1 MSLFSPAC
9 RVRRH
14 RHPRKALAFPP
25 NAYCIVCK
33 RRYSSA
39 SCAVTRARVAVA
51 MAYASRP
58 LVSVISTKTGESIG
72 EQVKLPQVFL
82 APIRPDVVQIVHT
95 GVAKNARQPY
105 GVSRMAGEWATAH
118 SWGTGR
124 AVSRAPR
131 VHGGGTHRSG
141 QVSGANFARGA
152 RMFAPTRIWRRWHV
166 KVSRGQRRYAVAS
179 ALAASAL
186 PALVMSRGHR
196 IDSVP
201 ELPLVL
207 SEDSESLRRTKDAVA
222 LLKAIGAYEDVEHA
236 AKSKNQRAGR
246 GKMRNRRYTMRRG
259 PLIIYANSEKDP
271 KSGAPDN
278 LSRAFRNLPGV
289 ECCHVERLNLLQLA
303 PGGHLGRFCIFTKQA
318 FERLDEIYATGKSGF
333 KFPRAVMTQADLSRI
348 INSDEVQSALRP
360 IRRVPRLPRL
370 KRNALRNRRMMR
382 LLNPAYD
389 AFIRKM
395 SERVPDASRRL
406 PASERARVRAIG
418 KRYIRQLLDTNP
430 TEV

>member
-1 MSLFSPAC
+1 
-9 RVRRH
+9 
-14 RHPRKALAFPP
+14 
-25 NAYCIVCK
+25 
-33 RRYSSA
+33 
-39 SCAVTRARVAVA
+39 

-58 LVSVISTKTGESIG
+58 LVSVISIKTGEPTG

-152 RMFAPTRIWRRWHV
+152 RMFAPTRVWRRWHV
-166 KVSRGQRRYAVAS
+166 RVSRGQRRYAVAS

-196 IDSVP
+196 VDRIP

-207 SEDSESLRRTKDAVA
+207 SDDCESLRRTKDAVA
-222 LLKAIGAYEDVEHA
+222 VLKAIGAYEDVEHA

-259 PLIIYANSEKDP
+259 PLIVYANSDKDP

-318 FERLDEIYATGKSGF
+318 FERLDLIYTTAKHGF
-333 KFPRAVMTQADLSRI
+333 KFPRAVMNQADLSRL
-348 INSDEVQSALRP
+348 INSDEIQSALRP
-360 IRRVPRLPRL
+360 VRRLPKRPRL
-370 KRNALRNRRMMR
+370 KRNALRNRRVMR
-382 LLNPAYD
+382 LLNPAHD
-389 AFIRKM
+389 AMVRKM
-395 SERVPDASRRL
+395 NERLPGASRHITKTEKTRL
-406 PASERARVRAIG
+406 KAIG
-418 KRYIRQLLDTNP
+418 KQYIRRLLEKP
-430 TEV
+430 AVEA